1 LLLSAGECGTTVYSP
16 LGAAHL
22 APRAVG
28 DPPDVL
34 AGRGIA
40 VAASV
45 AARRARAHLG
55 LARVSRGPT
64 SAPRP
69 SGWVPRAATPRRA
82 LKSRAVPPRRDP
94 VAIMPPRS
102 AEKRP
107 AEGAPDPPPRRA
119 KRRRWDAG
127 DDPEAP
133 PAPPPPPPPAPAIPA
148 AAPLPSADA
157 LAKAKA
163 VLKKQKEALAAKLAS
178 VAPKLE
184 AADAAADAAANAA
197 DAAANAAEAAAN
209 AAEAARKN
217 PPPAPALTEA
227 QTAALA
233 KAREVAAAAKAKI
246 AAAREKAGAGAGR
259 AAAFPPPPP
268 SKTAKVQP
276 RALRLNANGDE
287 IDEDGN
293 VVKTEPRNET
303 STFKVNARSNKLDA
317 FAAAERAALAEAANE
332 DEAWADPRVGAGGRR
347 REKRTGFRV
356 RADAWSPRRTNR
368 TEPSDFLPRIHQ
380 SPAASTRPRGR
391 VADAPRGLRDA
402 TTPKR
407 RCALGAGRDSITR
420 PAAPR
425 DVGTFGGAFPL
436 FLSGRA
442 SRSAG
447 ERARDETSRART
459 AEGRAAFPD
468 IFSLS
473 PTSTQVTLCPEKNS
487 FLVAIFMLATSTFVT
502 EGVRRRAGR
511 FRSRESSRRTPPAA
525 VRRTLHF
532 YETPPAGG

>member
-1 LLLSAGECGTTVYSP
+1 M
-16 LGAAHL
+16 
-22 APRAVG
+22 
-28 DPPDVL
+28 
-34 AGRGIA
+34 GRG
-40 VAASV
+40 
-45 AARRARAHLG
+45 RRP
-55 LARVSRGPT
+55 RG
-64 SAPRP
+64 A
-69 SGWVPRAATPRRA
+69 
-82 LKSRAVPPRRDP
+82 
-94 VAIMPPRS
+94 
-102 AEKRP
+102 
-107 AEGAPDPPPRRA
+107 
-119 KRRRWDAG
+119 
-127 DDPEAP
+127 

-184 AADAAADAAANAA
+184 AADDAA

-209 AAEAARKN
+209 AAEAAANAEAARKN

-246 AAAREKAGAGAGR
+246 AAAREKAGAGPAGR

-268 SKTAKVQP
+268 SKTATKVQP

-356 RADAWSPRRTNR
+356 RADAPPRPNEPNR
-368 TEPSDFLPRIHQ
+368 TEPNRAIFFR
-380 SPAASTRPRGR
+380 ASIK
-391 VADAPRGLRDA
+391 APR
-402 TTPKR
+402 
-407 RCALGAGRDSITR
+407 
-420 PAAPR
+420 
-425 DVGTFGGAFPL
+425 
-436 FLSGRA
+436 
-442 SRSAG
+442 
-447 ERARDETSRART
+447 
-459 AEGRAAFPD
+459 
-468 IFSLS
+468 
-473 PTSTQVTLCPEKNS
+473 
-487 FLVAIFMLATSTFVT
+487 
-502 EGVRRRAGR
+502 RRRAREGASRMRRGDYAMPQRLNAGARSARVGTRSPARPRRATSAHSEAPFLFFYRVARVGPRANARETKSRALAPPRGGR
-511 FRSRESSRRTPPAA
+511 LFPIFSRSRRPRRKLHSVPRRTRFSLQFLCLRHRPS
-525 VRRTLHF
+525 
-532 YETPPAGG
+532 

>member
-1 LLLSAGECGTTVYSP
+1 MG
-16 LGAAHL
+16 
-22 APRAVG
+22 
-28 DPPDVL
+28 
-34 AGRGIA
+34 
-40 VAASV
+40 
-45 AARRARAHLG
+45 
-55 LARVSRGPT
+55 
-64 SAPRP
+64 
-69 SGWVPRAATPRRA
+69 
-82 LKSRAVPPRRDP
+82 PPRRDP
-94 VAIMPPRS
+94 ASCPKIARGASSPRS
-102 AEKRP
+102 RRHHASSLGGEAPGGGGARP
-107 AEGAPDPPPRRA
+107 APRRA

-133 PAPPPPPPPAPAIPA
+133 PAPPPPPAPAPAIPA

-184 AADAAADAAANAA
+184 AADAAAN
-197 DAAANAAEAAAN
+197 AAANAAEAAAN
-209 AAEAARKN
+209 AAEAARKI

-391 VADAPRGLRDA
+391 VTDAPRGLRDA

>member
-1 LLLSAGECGTTVYSP
+1 
-16 LGAAHL
+16 
-22 APRAVG
+22 
-28 DPPDVL
+28 
-34 AGRGIA
+34 
-40 VAASV
+40 
-45 AARRARAHLG
+45 
-55 LARVSRGPT
+55 
-64 SAPRP
+64 
-69 SGWVPRAATPRRA
+69 
-82 LKSRAVPPRRDP
+82 
-94 VAIMPPRS
+94 MPPRS

-197 DAAANAAEAAAN
+197 DAAANAADAAAN
-209 AAEAARKN
+209 AEAARKN

-246 AAAREKAGAGAGR
+246 AAAREKAGAGPAGR

-356 RADAWSPRRTNR
+356 RADAPKPNR
-368 TEPSDFLPRIHQ
+368 TEPNRTEPNRAIFFRASIKAPRRRRAREGASRMRRGDYAMPQ
-380 SPAASTRPRGR
+380 RLNAGARSARVGTRSPARSRRATS
-391 VADAPRGLRDA
+391 AHSEAPFL
-402 TTPKR
+402 
-407 RCALGAGRDSITR
+407 
-420 PAAPR
+420 
-425 DVGTFGGAFPL
+425 F

>member
-1 LLLSAGECGTTVYSP
+1 
-16 LGAAHL
+16 
-22 APRAVG
+22 
-28 DPPDVL
+28 
-34 AGRGIA
+34 
-40 VAASV
+40 
-45 AARRARAHLG
+45 
-55 LARVSRGPT
+55 
-64 SAPRP
+64 
-69 SGWVPRAATPRRA
+69 
-82 LKSRAVPPRRDP
+82 
-94 VAIMPPRS
+94 MPPRS

-163 VLKKQKEALAAKLAS
+163 VLKKQKEALAAKLAC

-184 AADAAADAAANAA
+184 AADAAAAAAAH
-197 DAAANAAEAAAN
+197 AAAAAAHAAEAAAN
-209 AAEAARKN
+209 AEAARKD

-391 VADAPRGLRDA
+391 VTDAPRGLRDA

-420 PAAPR
+420 PVAPR
-425 DVGTFGGAFPL
+425 DVGTFAGAFPFL
-436 FLSGRA
+436 FIG
-442 SRSAG
+442 
-447 ERARDETSRART
+447 
-459 AEGRAAFPD
+459 
-468 IFSLS
+468 
-473 PTSTQVTLCPEKNS
+473 
-487 FLVAIFMLATSTFVT
+487 
-502 EGVRRRAGR
+502 
-511 FRSRESSRRTPPAA
+511 SRESVRGRTRARRDVARSHRRGAGGFSRYFLALADLDASYTLSREELVSRCNFYACDIDLRDRRRSKARGAFSISREFATNAA
-525 VRRTLHF
+525 RRRPTDTSFLR
-532 YETPPAGG
+532 TPPAGG

>member
-1 LLLSAGECGTTVYSP
+1 
-16 LGAAHL
+16 
-22 APRAVG
+22 
-28 DPPDVL
+28 
-34 AGRGIA
+34 
-40 VAASV
+40 
-45 AARRARAHLG
+45 
-55 LARVSRGPT
+55 
-64 SAPRP
+64 
-69 SGWVPRAATPRRA
+69 
-82 LKSRAVPPRRDP
+82 
-94 VAIMPPRS
+94 MPPRS

-133 PAPPPPPPPAPAIPA
+133 PAPPPPPAPAPAIPA

-184 AADAAADAAANAA
+184 AADAAAN
-197 DAAANAAEAAAN
+197 AAANAAEAAAN
-209 AAEAARKN
+209 AAEAARKI

-332 DEAWADPRVGAGGRR
+332 DEAWADPRVGAGGGAGRR
-347 REKRTGFRV
+347 G
-356 RADAWSPRRTNR
+356 RASGYVQTRGPPDER
-368 TEPSDFLPRIHQ
+368 TEPNRAIFFRASIKAPRRRRAREGASRMRRGDYAMPQ
-380 SPAASTRPRGR
+380 RLNAGARSARVGTRSPARPRRATSAHSEAPFLFFYR
-391 VADAPRGLRDA
+391 VARVGPRANARE
-402 TTPKR
+402 
-407 RCALGAGRDSITR
+407 TR
-420 PAAPR
+420 A
-425 DVGTFGGAFPL
+425 
-436 FLSGRA
+436 
-442 SRSAG
+442 
-447 ERARDETSRART
+447 SRART